1 MARVD
6 SYPKQALK
14 KMIHEHDRTAK
25 NYKNNVDLK
34 RSHLNYSLGIN
45 GRSANECYDS
55 VMKRCKEIMQ
65 GKPMQTQTNVISEWI
80 VTFPSELCHEEKY
93 DTGRRSK
100 TGKQIVR
107 TYNKPNDIEL
117 CKRFF
122 NEVYDFTAKRY
133 GTDNMLGGYVHMDE
147 TTPQIHID
155 FVPEAI
161 SRKTGNR
168 TVSSASLL
176 SRLELRNYHKDL
188 AKHMVDV
195 FGKDAKNWILNG
207 RTKTGEKTEQMKARQ
222 AEDEKLFNRK
232 KALDDKENDLTK
244 QEQELSAKDEE
255 MTALLLKTL
264 SGITGEEYSEDDEL
278 EDIIRSINA
287 WRTEMESLKEEI
299 RTEQEQR
306 EEKLR
311 QIDDRIEKHLNR
323 LKVVQ
328 KGISDDDDSLDYRK
342 YSNISSFID

>member
-14 KMIHEHDRTAK
+14 KIIHEHDRTAK

-65 GKPMQTQTNVISEWI
+65 SKPMQTQTNVVSEWI
-80 VTFPSELCHEEKY
+80 ITFPAELCHEEQY
-93 DTGRRSK
+93 DTGKISK
-100 TGKQIVR
+100 SGKQIFR

-122 NEVYDFTAKRY
+122 EEVYEFTAKRY
-133 GTDNMLGGYVHMDE
+133 GMDNMLGGYVHMDE

-176 SRLELRNYHKDL
+176 SRSELRNYHKDL

-207 RTKTGEKTEQMKARQ
+207 RTKTSETTEQMKARQ
-222 AEDEKLFNRK
+222 AEDEKLFHRK
-232 KALDDKENDLTK
+232 KTLDEKEIDLT
-244 QEQELSAKDEE
+244 EQEEELHAKDEE
-255 MTALLLKTL
+255 MTALLFETL
-264 SGITGEEYSEDDEL
+264 SGITGKEYSEDDEL
-278 EDIIRSINA
+278 EDIVRSINA
-287 WRTEMESLKEEI
+287 WRSEMESLKEEVRI
-299 RTEQEQR
+299 EQKQK

-311 QIDDRIEKHLNR
+311 QIDDRIEKHLNM
-323 LKVVQ
+323 LKTVQ
-328 KGISDDDDSLDYRK
+328 KGTSDDDDSFDYRK